1 MKYDPEGMR
10 EGRRRSPRSGAPP
23 ESEGPREMVPEGSQI
38 GGFATEDSEATEGYS
53 KRIDVLFS
61 APLVNR

>member
-10 EGRRRSPRSGAPP
+10 EGSRRSPRSGAPP

-38 GGFATEDSEATEGYS
+38 GGFATEDSEATEGWDGLY
-53 KRIDVLFS
+53 FS
-61 APLVNR
+61 LWQMILLR